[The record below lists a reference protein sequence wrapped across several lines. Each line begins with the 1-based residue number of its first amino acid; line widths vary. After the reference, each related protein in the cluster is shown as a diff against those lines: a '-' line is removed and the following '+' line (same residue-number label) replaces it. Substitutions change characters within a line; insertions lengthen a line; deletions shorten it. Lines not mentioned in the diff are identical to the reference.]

1 MMNALE
7 NKKNQLEKLKT
18 TNSVATSP
26 TSLIIIDKKKPSL
39 LLIYKTI
46 RKLKK
51 LIGMNV
57 VENR

>member
-18 TNSVATSP
+18 TNSVATCP